1 MIGDMG
7 VRVRE
12 EDIVDVV
19 QLRKKDEGGIIRTI
33 IVEFI
38 AEYNKWTV

>member
-12 EDIVDVV
+12 EEIVVV
-19 QLRKKDEGGIIRTI
+19 IRMRKKDEGGLTRALLSSGLSMIS
-33 IVEFI
+33 
-38 AEYNKWTV
+38 